1 MEVKQFI
8 FLHENFIF
16 YFKKYDLPN
25 NSSNNWKQTNFQK
38 LMFYIFKH
46 TSIN

>member
-16 YFKKYDLPN
+16 YFKKYSLPEKC
-25 NSSNNWKQTNFQK
+25 SNNWKQTNFQK
-38 LMFYIFKH
+38 WVFYIFKH
-46 TSIN
+46 ASVN